1 MWVLMSAKSRGNDAS
16 IVCYLGRCIILHKEN
31 PSGLQKPLMRHHYST
46 AGLQGTYG
54 HQDMVLTESPQKPW
68 FYASFCQQE

>member
-1 MWVLMSAKSRGNDAS
+1 MLRLCATWEGA
-16 IVCYLGRCIILHKEN
+16 IILHKEN

-54 HQDMVLTESPQKPW
+54 HQDMILTKSPPEALVLCLVLPAGTMGL
-68 FYASFCQQE
+68 